1 MKKIILITSGRTGS
15 DFFQSLL
22 DGHDQILSLPGV
34 FYFDEFLKVKT
45 DFALKFTKIYE
56 KFFDSRLNT
65 YERHHQLGL
74 NKNEFYR
81 VSKEDFIN
89 HYNDLTHLDEKV
101 TEKLLERIHFA
112 YAKAKGE
119 DISKKKLLFLHL
131 HHIYRIKQTHLKNF
145 DIFYTFRDPLA
156 NLSSA
161 FKNWNK
167 YKNGIF
173 FSFNELKNYYIR
185 IVNGLNFLEK
195 FKKNIYIVKLE
206 NLHLQSRKLIKNFCQ
221 IYNIDENPSLYMAT
235 FFNKKW
241 WGDEVSEKYLDGINN
256 NFKNNI
262 DLSYFFQR
270 DIYYIEFLM
279 NNLMTTLNYKTTSK
293 KNYLS
298 FFFIFPTKME
308 LLLLKKKIFEGKIF
322 AIFGFIINWIGRVNN
337 LGFKKKIY
345 KPVKIL

>member
-45 DFALKFTKIYE
+45 DFALNFTKIYE

-167 YKNGIF
+167 FRGTN
-173 FSFNELKNYYIR
+173 S
-185 IVNGLNFLEK
+185 V
-195 FKKNIYIVKLE
+195 V
-206 NLHLQSRKLIKNFCQ
+206 
-221 IYNIDENPSLYMAT
+221 P
-235 FFNKKW
+235 
-241 WGDEVSEKYLDGINN
+241 VSH
-256 NFKNNI
+256 F
-262 DLSYFFQR
+262 
-270 DIYYIEFLM
+270 
-279 NNLMTTLNYKTTSK
+279 
-293 KNYLS
+293 
-298 FFFIFPTKME
+298 
-308 LLLLKKKIFEGKIF
+308 
-322 AIFGFIINWIGRVNN
+322 
-337 LGFKKKIY
+337 
-345 KPVKIL
+345 

>member
-1 MKKIILITSGRTGS
+1 M
-15 DFFQSLL
+15 
-22 DGHDQILSLPGV
+22 
-34 FYFDEFLKVKT
+34 EF
-45 DFALKFTKIYE
+45 
-56 KFFDSRLNT
+56 
-65 YERHHQLGL
+65 
-74 NKNEFYR
+74 
-81 VSKEDFIN
+81 
-89 HYNDLTHLDEKV
+89 
-101 TEKLLERIHFA
+101 
-112 YAKAKGE
+112 
-119 DISKKKLLFLHL
+119 
-131 HHIYRIKQTHLKNF
+131 
-145 DIFYTFRDPLA
+145 
-156 NLSSA
+156 
-161 FKNWNK
+161 
-167 YKNGIF
+167 F

-293 KNYLS
+293 KKLFI
-298 FFFIFPTKME
+298 FFFHFSNQNGIITFE
-308 LLLLKKKIFEGKIF
+308 KK
-322 AIFGFIINWIGRVNN
+322 N
-337 LGFKKKIY
+337 L
-345 KPVKIL
+345 

>member
-1 MKKIILITSGRTGS
+1 M
-15 DFFQSLL
+15 
-22 DGHDQILSLPGV
+22 
-34 FYFDEFLKVKT
+34 
-45 DFALKFTKIYE
+45 
-56 KFFDSRLNT
+56 
-65 YERHHQLGL
+65 
-74 NKNEFYR
+74 
-81 VSKEDFIN
+81 
-89 HYNDLTHLDEKV
+89 
-101 TEKLLERIHFA
+101 
-112 YAKAKGE
+112 
-119 DISKKKLLFLHL
+119 LFLHL

-293 KNYLS
+293 KKLFI
-298 FFFIFPTKME
+298 FFFHFSNQNGIITFE
-308 LLLLKKKIFEGKIF
+308 KKIFEGKIF
-322 AIFGFIINWIGRVNN
+322 AIFGFIINWIG
-337 LGFKKKIY
+337 KS
-345 KPVKIL
+345 